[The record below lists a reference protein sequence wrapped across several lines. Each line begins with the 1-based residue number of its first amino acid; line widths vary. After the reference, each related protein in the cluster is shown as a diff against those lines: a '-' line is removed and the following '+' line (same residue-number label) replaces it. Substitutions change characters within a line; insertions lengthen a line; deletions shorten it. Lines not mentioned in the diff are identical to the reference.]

1 MRANDRAALFLV
13 THVDYNQRNFCTF
26 FLAKYTVLV
35 VLKCNGSAGG
45 AHFDAKSAGDGIG
58 YSIIPILSVS
68 RYWRPQCTV

>member
-1 MRANDRAALFLV
+1 
-13 THVDYNQRNFCTF
+13 
-26 FLAKYTVLV
+26 VLV